1 MKAWWQTLAAN
12 ERRLLSIGA
21 ALIGLTLLWLF
32 VWKPLSAHH
41 QLLQQ
46 DLEDAQAAHAEM
58 QHQRAEI
65 LALRGASPNASNVP
79 NATNGSLHTGVIA
92 ALKQFQL
99 DGTNTSSEEKNK
111 NTVTLKLK
119 AKPFDT
125 LAQFLAAMETQYA
138 ANTTSMTLKPA
149 DKPGTV
155 DAQLTLER

>member
-1 MKAWWQTLAAN
+1 MKAWWQNLAAN
-12 ERRLLSIGA
+12 ERRLLGIGA

-58 QHQRAEI
+58 QRQRAEI
-65 LALRGASPNASNVP
+65 FALRGASPNAPTAAS
-79 NATNGSLHTGVIA
+79 GSLHTSVIA

-99 DGTNTSSEEKNK
+99 DGTGTSSEEKNK
-111 NTVTLKLK
+111 NTVTLKLE

-125 LAQFLAAMETQYA
+125 LAQFLATMETQHA

-155 DAQLTLER
+155 DAQITLER

>member
-1 MKAWWQTLAAN
+1 MKDWWQNLAAN
-12 ERRLLSIGA
+12 ERRLISIGA

-58 QHQRAEI
+58 QRQRAEI
-65 LALRGASPNASNVP
+65 FALRGVTPTAPT
-79 NATNGSLHTGVIA
+79 ATGGSLHTSVIA

-99 DGTNTSSEEKNK
+99 DGTGTSSEEKNK
-111 NTVTLKLK
+111 NTVTLKLE

-125 LAQFLAAMETQYA
+125 LAQFLATMETQHA

-155 DAQLTLER
+155 DAQITLER

>member
-1 MKAWWQTLAAN
+1 MKAWWQNLAAN

-32 VWKPLSAHH
+32 VWQPLSAHH

-58 QHQRAEI
+58 QRQRAEI
-65 LALRGASPNASNVP
+65 LALRGASPNAPV
-79 NATNGSLHTGVIA
+79 AAGGSLHTSVIA
-92 ALKQFQL
+92 ALKRFQL
-99 DGTNTSSEEKNK
+99 DGTGTSSEEKNK
-111 NTVTLKLK
+111 NTVTLKLE

-125 LAQFLAAMETQYA
+125 LAQFIAMMETQHA

-155 DAQLTLER
+155 DAQITLER

>member
-1 MKAWWQTLAAN
+1 MKAWWQNLAAN

-46 DLEDAQAAHAEM
+46 DLEDAQSAHAEM
-58 QHQRAEI
+58 QRQRAEI
-65 LALRGASPNASNVP
+65 FALRGAAPNAPAV
-79 NATNGSLHTGVIA
+79 TGGSLHTSVIA

-99 DGTNTSSEEKNK
+99 DGTGTSSEEKNK
-111 NTVTLKLK
+111 NTVTLKLE

-125 LAQFLAAMETQYA
+125 LAQFIAMMETQHA

-155 DAQLTLER
+155 DAQITLER

>member
-1 MKAWWQTLAAN
+1 MKAWWQNLAAN

-46 DLEDAQAAHAEM
+46 DLEDAQSAHAEM
-58 QHQRAEI
+58 QRQRAEI
-65 LALRGASPNASNVP
+65 LALRGASPNAP
-79 NATNGSLHTGVIA
+79 AATGGSLHTNVIA

-99 DGTNTSSEEKNK
+99 DGTGTSSEEKNK
-111 NTVTLKLK
+111 NTVTLKLE

-125 LAQFLAAMETQYA
+125 LAQFIAMMETQHA

-155 DAQLTLER
+155 DAQITLER

>member
-1 MKAWWQTLAAN
+1 MKAWWQNLSAS

-21 ALIGLTLLWLF
+21 ALISLTLLWLF

-58 QHQRAEI
+58 QRQRAEI
-65 LALRGASPNASNVP
+65 LTLRGVTPNAPAV
-79 NATNGSLHTGVIA
+79 ATSGSLHTSVIA

-99 DGTNTSSEEKNK
+99 DGTGTSSEEKNK
-111 NTVTLKLK
+111 NTVTLKLQ
-119 AKPFDT
+119 AKPFNT
-125 LAQFLAAMETQYA
+125 LVQFIARMETQHA

-155 DAQLTLER
+155 DAQITLER